1 MMKPGVYTLAATK
14 SLLRQSKTVHPW
26 EDADLG
32 APRVLRAPTI
42 PLEQLLRLWRHEVL
56 DEERTA
62 LSMQR

>member
-14 SLLRQSKTVHPW
+14 SLPRQSKTVHPW
-26 EDADLG
+26 EAADLG
-32 APRVLRAPTI
+32 APRVPTI